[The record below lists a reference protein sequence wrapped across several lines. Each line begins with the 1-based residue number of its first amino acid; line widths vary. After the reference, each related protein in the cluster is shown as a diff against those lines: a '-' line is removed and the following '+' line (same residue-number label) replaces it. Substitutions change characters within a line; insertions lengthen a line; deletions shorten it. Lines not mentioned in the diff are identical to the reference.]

1 MANAMQKV
9 IFAGYLIIFMLIPM
23 VAFDVFWQ
31 FRSHLKK
38 LRMSR
43 QEIKDEFKQQEG
55 DPQIKAKI
63 RQQQRAMARNRM
75 MADVPQ
81 ADVIVTNP
89 THYAV
94 ALKYDEK
101 K

>member
-1 MANAMQKV
+1 
-9 IFAGYLIIFMLIPM
+9 
-23 VAFDVFWQ
+23 
-31 FRSHLKK
+31 
-38 LRMSR
+38 MSR